1 MIRRLRGKLLHNSV
15 GRIELL
21 TAGGVGYELLVPA
34 TLFERLPPVGHDVEI
49 HSALVV
55 RDDALDLYGFEEGTD
70 RELFLRLQS
79 ASGVGPRLALA
90 LLSAL
95 PPSRLVRAIRS
106 KDHAVLQTVSG
117 VGRKMAERIT
127 VELADKMDD
136 IELGDRE
143 PEATPAGVAAV
154 EALRSLGY
162 GHIESEDA
170 VARARQD
177 LQDPEPD
184 MEELLRVALR
194 HV

>member
-1 MIRRLRGKLLHNSV
+1 VIRRVRGKLLHN
-15 GRIELL
+15 RIGQVELL
-21 TAGGVGYELLVPA
+21 TSGGVGYGLMVPA
-34 TLFERLPPVGHDVEI
+34 TLFERLPAEGNEVEL

-55 RDDALDLYGFEEGTD
+55 RDDALELYGFEDAGD
-70 RELFLRLQS
+70 RTLFLRLQS

-95 PPSRLVRAIRS
+95 PASRLVRAIRA

-127 VELADKMDD
+127 VELVDKLDD
-136 IELGDRE
+136 LETLEHAGDE
-143 PEATPAGVAAV
+143 IPTGAAAV

-162 GHIESEDA
+162 GQIESEDA

-177 LQDPEPD
+177 MQDPEPD

>member
-1 MIRRLRGKLLHNSV
+1 VIHRLRGKLLHNSV
-15 GRIELL
+15 GRVELL
-21 TAGGVGYELLVPA
+21 TSGGVGYGLLVPA
-34 TLFERLPPVGHDVEI
+34 TLFERLPAEGNEVEL
-49 HSALVV
+49 HTALVV
-55 RDDALDLYGFEEGTD
+55 RDDALDLFGFEEAGD
-70 RELFLRLQS
+70 RILFLRLQS

-95 PPSRLVRAIRS
+95 PASRLVRAIRA

-127 VELADKMDD
+127 VELADKLDD
-136 IELGDRE
+136 LEATERE
-143 PEATPAGVAAV
+143 AEDTPAGAAAV

-162 GHIESEDA
+162 GQIESEDA

-177 LQDPEPD
+177 MQDPEPD

-194 HV
+194 HM

>member
-1 MIRRLRGKLLHNSV
+1 MIRRVRGKLLRNSV
-15 GRIELL
+15 GSVELL
-21 TAGGVGYELLVPA
+21 TSGGVGYGMMVPA
-34 TLFERLPPVGHDVEI
+34 TLFERLPAEGNEVEL
-49 HSALVV
+49 HTALVV
-55 RDDALDLYGFEEGTD
+55 RDDALELYGFEDAED
-70 RELFLRLQS
+70 RTLFLRLQS

-95 PPSRLVRAIRS
+95 PSARLVRAIRA

-127 VELADKMDD
+127 VELADKLDD
-136 IELGDRE
+136 LEAPDRE
-143 PEATPAGVAAV
+143 GEPTPAGAAAV

-170 VARARQD
+170 VARARQEM
-177 LQDPEPD
+177 QDQDVE
-184 MEELLRVALR
+184 MEDLLRVALR

>member
-1 MIRRLRGKLLHNSV
+1 MILRVRGKLLSNSV
-15 GRIELL
+15 GRVELL
-21 TAGGVGYELLVPA
+21 TSGGVGYGLMVPA
-34 TLFERLPPVGHDVEI
+34 TLFERLPAEGNEVEL

-55 RDDALDLYGFEEGTD
+55 RDDALELYGFEAAGD
-70 RELFLRLQS
+70 RTLFLRLQS

-95 PPSRLVRAIRS
+95 PSARLVRAIRA

-127 VELADKMDD
+127 LELADKLDD
-136 IELGDRE
+136 LEAPEHLGE
-143 PEATPAGVAAV
+143 EIPAGTAAV

-162 GHIESEDA
+162 GQIESEDA
-170 VARARQD
+170 VARARQEM
-177 LQDPEPD
+177 QDQEAD

>member
-1 MIRRLRGKLLHNSV
+1 VIRRLRGKLVHNSV
-15 GRIELL
+15 GRIELQ

-34 TLFERLPPVGHDVEI
+34 TLFERLPPTGHEVEI

-55 RDDALDLYGFEEGTD
+55 RDDALELYGFEDGAD

-95 PPSRLVRAIRS
+95 PAGRLVRAIRS
-106 KDHAVLQTVSG
+106 RDHAVLQTVSG
-117 VGRKMAERIT
+117 VGRKMAERIA

-136 IELGDRE
+136 IDTAERE
-143 PEATPAGVAAV
+143 PEEIPAGVAAV

-162 GHIESEDA
+162 GQIESEDA

-177 LQDPEPD
+177 MQDPEPD

>member
-1 MIRRLRGKLLHNSV
+1 MIRRVRGKLLRNSV
-15 GRIELL
+15 GSVELL
-21 TAGGVGYELLVPA
+21 TSGGVGYGMMVPA
-34 TLFERLPPVGHDVEI
+34 TLFERLPAEGNEVEL
-49 HSALVV
+49 HTALVV
-55 RDDALDLYGFEEGTD
+55 RDDALELYGFEDAED
-70 RELFLRLQS
+70 RTLFLRLQS

-95 PPSRLVRAIRS
+95 PSARLVRAIRA

-127 VELADKMDD
+127 VELADKLDD
-136 IELGDRE
+136 LEAPDRE
-143 PEATPAGVAAV
+143 GEPTPAGAAAV

-170 VARARQD
+170 VARARQEM
-177 LQDPEPD
+177 QDQDVE

>member
-1 MIRRLRGKLLHNSV
+1 MIHRVRGKLLHNNV
-15 GRIELL
+15 GRVELL
-21 TAGGVGYELLVPA
+21 TPGGVGYLLLVPT
-34 TLFERLPPVGHDVEI
+34 TLYERLPPEGNEVEL

-55 RDDALDLYGFEEGTD
+55 RDDALDLYGFEDSGD
-70 RELFLRLQS
+70 RTLFLRLQS

-95 PPSRLVRAIRS
+95 PPARLVRAIRA

-127 VELADKMDD
+127 VELADKLDD
-136 IELGDRE
+136 LQAPDRE
-143 PEATPAGVAAV
+143 DEEIPAGVAAV

-162 GHIESEDA
+162 GQIEGEDA
-170 VARARQD
+170 VARARQEM
-177 LQDPEPD
+177 QDSEPD

>member
-1 MIRRLRGKLLHNSV
+1 MIHRVRGKLLHNNV
-15 GRIELL
+15 GRVELL
-21 TAGGVGYELLVPA
+21 TPGGVGYLLLVPT
-34 TLFERLPPVGHDVEI
+34 TLYERLPPEGNEVEL

-55 RDDALDLYGFEEGTD
+55 RDDALDLYGFEDSGD
-70 RELFLRLQS
+70 RTLFLRLQS

-95 PPSRLVRAIRS
+95 PPARLVRAIRA

-127 VELADKMDD
+127 VELADKLDD
-136 IELGDRE
+136 LQAPDRE
-143 PEATPAGVAAV
+143 DEEIPAGVAAV

-162 GHIESEDA
+162 GQIESEDA
-170 VARARQD
+170 VARARQEM
-177 LQDPEPD
+177 QDSEPD

>member
-1 MIRRLRGKLLHNSV
+1 MIRRIRGKLLHNSV
-15 GRIELL
+15 GRVELL
-21 TAGGVGYELLVPA
+21 TSGGVGYLLLVPA
-34 TLFERLPPVGHDVEI
+34 TLFERLPAEGNEVEL

-55 RDDALDLYGFEEGTD
+55 RDDALELYGFEDGGD
-70 RELFLRLQS
+70 RTLFLRLQS

-95 PPSRLVRAIRS
+95 PPARLVRAIRA

-127 VELADKMDD
+127 VELADKLDD
-136 IELGDRE
+136 LETLDRE
-143 PEATPAGVAAV
+143 DDQIPAGVAAV

-162 GHIESEDA
+162 GQIESEDA
-170 VARARQD
+170 VARARQEM
-177 LQDPEPD
+177 QDPEPD